1 MELKILKG
9 RQLIDSGLAEEIIE
23 LDRRNM
29 RPIFEKAGIDFPEEK
44 RRRGLLSDPTF
55 IIAFD
60 GPAVAG
66 YIEYLRSWNDPR
78 YVYVGSVQIE
88 KRRRNGRLILL
99 LFDELR
105 TLVAGEDFLGFE
117 TNVQKVN
124 TAAVKMYRKIG
135 FRLEE
140 NPDNA
145 ASWVAKAG
153 RELLTDSP
161 VVALLDRWR
170 EKGVGRD
177 AGT

>member
-1 MELKILKG
+1 MELKILTG
-9 RQLIDSGLAEEIIE
+9 RQLIASGLAEEIIE

-29 RPIFEKAGIDFPEEK
+29 RPVFEKTGIDFPEEK

-55 IIAFD
+55 VIAFD
-60 GPAVAG
+60 GRTVAG

-78 YVYVGSVQIE
+78 YIYVGSVQIE
-88 KRRRNGRLILL
+88 KRFRGGSLILM
-99 LFDELR
+99 LFDEFR
-105 TLVAGEDFLGFE
+105 TLVAAEDFLGFE
-117 TNVQKVN
+117 TGVQKAN
-124 TAAVKMYRKIG
+124 TAAVRMYRKIG

-161 VVALLDRWR
+161 VAALLDRWR
-170 EKGVGRD
+170 EKRARRGP
-177 AGT
+177 